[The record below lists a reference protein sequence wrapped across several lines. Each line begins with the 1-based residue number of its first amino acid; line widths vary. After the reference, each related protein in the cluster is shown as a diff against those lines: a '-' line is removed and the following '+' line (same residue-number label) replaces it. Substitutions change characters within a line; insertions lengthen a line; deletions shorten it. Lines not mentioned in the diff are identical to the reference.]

1 MSQFRIK
8 TQAPDGSEPV
18 LLYDNQTSSLTWED
32 GRPVAPVQ
40 PRQYGDA
47 TVVSVD
53 QPGLKGVIKTL
64 KVSLGLSCNYECN
77 YCSQRFVPHAESSN
91 PGDIEPFVAQLT
103 GALTQAPQ
111 RIEFWGGEPF
121 VYWKTLKPLAE
132 RLRVLYPDAD
142 FNIITNGSLLDEEKN
157 QWLDD
162 LGFGVGISHDGPG
175 YHARGAD
182 PLDDPDKRAAIT
194 RAHQHQ
200 RHDAQ
205 RQSEPRCCAELA
217 ARSLWGGCED
227 WRRGVH

>member
-1 MSQFRIK
+1 MAKFKI
-8 TQAPDGSEPV
+8 TMQAPDGSEPV

-53 QPGLKGVIKTL
+53 QPGRKGGKKGGIKSDIKGVIKTL

-77 YCSQRFVPHAESSN
+77 YCSQRFVAHAESSN
-91 PGDIEPFVAQLT
+91 SGDIEPFVAQLT

-132 RLRVLYPDAD
+132 RLRALYLDAD
-142 FNIITNGSLLDEEKN
+142 FNIITNGSLLDEEKTN
-157 QWLDD
+157 GLMIWAS
-162 LGFGVGISHDGPG
+162 V
-175 YHARGAD
+175 
-182 PLDDPDKRAAIT
+182 
-194 RAHQHQ
+194 
-200 RHDAQ
+200 
-205 RQSEPRCCAELA
+205 
-217 ARSLWGGCED
+217 
-227 WRRGVH
+227 